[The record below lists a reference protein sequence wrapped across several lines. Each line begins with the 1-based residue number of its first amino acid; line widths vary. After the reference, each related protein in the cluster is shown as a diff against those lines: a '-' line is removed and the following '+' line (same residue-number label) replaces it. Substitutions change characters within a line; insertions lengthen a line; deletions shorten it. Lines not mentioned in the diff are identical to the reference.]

1 MNSSDITL
9 KNDVNN
15 TTPPDLMEKLEE
27 MVATVDSG
35 ARKLKSWAGWILISV
50 SLAWSLFQLWIASPL
65 PYMLAD
71 IIPLLN
77 STHTRSAHLGFAI
90 FLSFIAF
97 PALKRSPR
105 TKVPIQDWIF
115 ALLGTACA
123 MYIAVLSNELA
134 DRPGLPITQDLIF
147 SGMGLVFLL
156 EATRRALGLPM
167 MCVALLFL
175 SYVFF
180 GEYAPDIIAWQ
191 GASFNKAMSH
201 MWLSQEGVFG
211 IGL

>member
-1 MNSSDITL
+1 MSKFFRNIT
-9 KNDVNN
+9 
-15 TTPPDLMEKLEE
+15 ESEE
-27 MVATVDSG
+27 D
-35 ARKLKSWAGWILISV
+35 RI
-50 SLAWSLFQLWIASPL
+50 
-65 PYMLAD
+65 
-71 IIPLLN
+71 
-77 STHTRSAHLGFAI
+77 TR
-90 FLSFIAF
+90 
-97 PALKRSPR
+97 
-105 TKVPIQDWIF
+105 
-115 ALLGTACA
+115 
-123 MYIAVLSNELA
+123 LSNELA

-191 GASFNKAMSH
+191 GASFNKVMSY

>member
-1 MNSSDITL
+1 
-9 KNDVNN
+9 
-15 TTPPDLMEKLEE
+15 
-27 MVATVDSG
+27 
-35 ARKLKSWAGWILISV
+35 
-50 SLAWSLFQLWIASPL
+50 
-65 PYMLAD
+65 
-71 IIPLLN
+71 
-77 STHTRSAHLGFAI
+77 
-90 FLSFIAF
+90 
-97 PALKRSPR
+97 
-105 TKVPIQDWIF
+105 
-115 ALLGTACA
+115 